1 MTEQHQLWN
10 FLVSKNKHLEYR
22 TVVAPDFLCDFKGT
36 KITGLLA
43 RAAGGDVTKP
53 GQAIYTQILN
63 SELGDLTLVFW
74 VIESSYQDVGIEGD
88 GLIKD
93 AFGREIRL
101 IEGFV
106 FKGNLPL
113 ADINLGQ
120 DNFNKL
126 HEDIKEHY
134 RNFWKWEKPESCFSS
149 RSYAFEVSEDP
160 LILISRSPYVVKVV
174 KTEIKLTNT
183 EKFKSEIVSVIFC
196 LNNKSLIVRDK
207 NKNQTVWIYDVSG
220 KTKIELFRGLEIN
233 PYFCHFTPVVISP
246 DGQYVATAII
256 GKNSYGDISQIIIG
270 SIQNNRDIKII
281 DGHGPFL
288 LDRKRVNAL
297 AFIDNNILIS
307 DDSNKKIFF
316 WNDKVDNYPGLSGHS
331 GEIRVIVY
339 NYKLG
344 NIFASADNQGTI
356 IIWELSDNKKWAEI
370 KRIINNAH
378 GTPNGCPI
386 NSLTFSPDGRTLAS
400 AGDDGK
406 IQLWDSMT
414 GQKKNTLEKVS
425 QDNSTPHINTVNTVA
440 FHPNGKLLASGDN
453 EGRIEV
459 WDIFTQKSIA
469 SSREHD
475 KDVTSLCFSPD
486 GKILASGSKDKTIM
500 LWELT

>member
-10 FLVSKNKHLEYR
+10 FLVSKNQHLEYR

-106 FKGNLPL
+106 FKGNLSL
-113 ADINLGQ
+113 VDINLGQ

-149 RSYAFEVSEDP
+149 RSYAFEVSGDP
-160 LILISRSPYVVKVV
+160 LKLISRPPYVVK
-174 KTEIKLTNT
+174 TGIKLANPHV
-183 EKFKSEIVSVIFC
+183 EKFESEIVSVIFC
-196 LNNKSLIVRDK
+196 LKNKSLIVRDK
-207 NKNQTVWIYDVSG
+207 NKNQIVWIYDVSG
-220 KTKIELFRGLEIN
+220 KTKTELFRGLKIL
-233 PYFCHFTPVVISP
+233 PSLCHYTPAVISP
-246 DGQYVATAII
+246 DGQYIATAII
-256 GKNSYGDISQIIIG
+256 GKNSSGDISQIIIE
-270 SIQNNRDIKII
+270 SIQNNGDRKII
-281 DGHGPFL
+281 DGLEPFL

-316 WNDKVDNYPGLSGHS
+316 WYDKVDDSPGLSGHS
-331 GEIRVIVY
+331 GKIRAIAY

-344 NIFASADNQGTI
+344 NIFASADNQGKI
-356 IIWELSDNKKWAEI
+356 IIWGLSDNKKWAEI
-370 KRIINNAH
+370 KCLIDNAH

-386 NSLTFSPDGRTLAS
+386 NGLTFSPDGRTLAS

-414 GQKKNTLEKVS
+414 GQKKNTLVS
-425 QDNSTPHINTVNTVA
+425 QYDSIPHINTVA
-440 FHPNGKLLASGDN
+440 FHPNGKFLASGDN

-469 SSREHD
+469 VTKRHTD
-475 KDVTSLCFSPD
+475 DVTSLCFSSD